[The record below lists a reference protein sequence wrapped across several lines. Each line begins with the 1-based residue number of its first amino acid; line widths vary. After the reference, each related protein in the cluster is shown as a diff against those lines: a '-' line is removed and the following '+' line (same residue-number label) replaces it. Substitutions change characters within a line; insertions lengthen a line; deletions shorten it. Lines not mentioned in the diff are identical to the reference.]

1 MLNLPIRKGPW
12 ILTEVAFLGKIH
24 DHGTQLKQYRNYRD
38 RRQRL
43 SVPNTSDTASATRTY
58 GLRIGGRR
66 CRLLEAVA
74 KSPEIEGMGVLV
86 ASAGPICYP
95 WSMPQASR
103 HLFDSRPNAAS

>member
-1 MLNLPIRKGPW
+1 M
-12 ILTEVAFLGKIH
+12 
-24 DHGTQLKQYRNYRD
+24 
-38 RRQRL
+38 
-43 SVPNTSDTASATRTY
+43 ASALAAEGAASSKR
-58 GLRIGGRR
+58 
-66 CRLLEAVA
+66 A